1 MTEADTSYTSVLL
14 PGSRVVMFANDAG
27 SVDSFNALQND
38 WRFARV
44 QMEHHAGGVDAAT
57 AALKAGAVSP
67 DLIIIETDTIDDG
80 FTEKLEALAAHCPEG
95 TAAIVIG
102 PVNDVNL
109 YRKLIG
115 MGISDY
121 LVRPV
126 KVDTLSF
133 DVARSLIE
141 RLGATG
147 SRLIAMVGAKG
158 GVGATIL
165 SQALAW
171 GTADVLHQKTI
182 LMDAA
187 GGWSTLSIGMN
198 FEPAT
203 TLIEAVRASA
213 SQNEDAF
220 RRMLFQASD
229 KLHVLSSGGDIML
242 EDSVD
247 SAGYE
252 VLIDKLM
259 KTYPVVIVDLSNS
272 PTMLQRVVLSR
283 AHEIALVTTPLLP
296 SLRAARTLI
305 QEIKDIRGDAD
316 KCLDLIVNMTGLSP
330 KQEVSKNDLEQAL
343 ERKPAI
349 TISFNPALF
358 PAMENEGRKLHS
370 VQEGNHVTR
379 NLLSLISK
387 VLAGTGSD
395 TTMIDSDGH
404 NKKKRFDSLFSK
416 LKEKS

>member
-14 PGSRVVMFANDAG
+14 PGSRVAMFANDAG

-44 QMEHHAGGVDAAT
+44 QMEHRPGGVDAAI
-57 AALKAGAVSP
+57 AALKAGTVTP

-80 FTEKLEALAAHCPEG
+80 FTEKLETLAAHCPEG

-109 YRKLIG
+109 YRRLIG

-126 KVDTLSF
+126 KVEALSF

-147 SRLIAMVGAKG
+147 SRLIAMIGAKG
-158 GVGATIL
+158 GVGTTIL

-171 GTADVLHQKTI
+171 GTADVLHQKTV
-182 LMDAA
+182 LVDAA

-229 KLHVLSSGGDIML
+229 KLHVLSSGGDVML

-252 VLIDKLM
+252 MLIDALM

-272 PTMLQRVVLSR
+272 PTMLQRVILSR
-283 AHEIALVTTPLLP
+283 AHEIVLLTTPLLP

-305 QEIKDIRGDAD
+305 QEIRDIRGDAD
-316 KCLDLIVNMTGLSP
+316 KCLDLIVNMTGLAP
-330 KQEVSKNDLEQAL
+330 KHEVSKNDLEQAL

-358 PAMENEGRKLHS
+358 PAVENEGRKLHS

-379 NLLSLISK
+379 NLLSLVSK

-395 TTMIDSDGH
+395 VAMIDSDGH
-404 NKKKRFDSLFSK
+404 GKKKRFNSLFSK
-416 LKEKS
+416 LKDKS